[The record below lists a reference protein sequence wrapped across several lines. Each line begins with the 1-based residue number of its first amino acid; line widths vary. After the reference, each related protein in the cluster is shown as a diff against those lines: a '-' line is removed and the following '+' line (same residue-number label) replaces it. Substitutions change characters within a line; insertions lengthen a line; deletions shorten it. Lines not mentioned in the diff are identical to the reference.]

1 MLSRSRRA
9 HLGDFRILRE
19 LGRGGMGV
27 VYEAEQLSLGRRIA
41 LKVLPFAAMLDKQ
54 QLARFKNEARAA
66 ATLDHPNI
74 VAIYSVGAERSVHYY
89 AMQLVEGQSLAQMI
103 AKLRGKSDVR
113 DPLSVAETAAFSAA
127 PAPSPP
133 LTPPHRGE
141 GDGCTVRDLQAAIS
155 TLLVVDSR
163 EYFRSVSQLGIQAA
177 EALDHAHQNGIL
189 HRDIKPANLLVDD
202 SGKLW
207 ITDFGLARIEA
218 DAGMTMT
225 GDMLGTLRYMS
236 PEQALAKRVVVDHRS
251 DIYSLGVTLYEL
263 LTLRPA
269 FAGDDRH
276 ELLRQIAFEEPRKP
290 RQING
295 RIPQDLE
302 TIVLK
307 ALEKNPLDRYV
318 TAREMADDLRRFS
331 EHRSIHARRPTLLQR
346 TQKLLRRHRVAANIV
361 AAAAVLILICGTAV
375 VVDRRRQTQDNN
387 HFVELS
393 LQSARAA
400 LESNDVEEAV
410 QRMAEAG
417 GRIEAE
423 RLVDSRLAGDV
434 VALKAESER
443 YAKFLTLYRS
453 ARNSRS
459 SKGVENESVSLA
471 LAVYQVMEAPAWLET
486 LNQGG
491 FPRVHINR
499 VSEAVYELLLLNAD
513 QLTRWPSHW
522 PKASR
527 QARLEAQCREAV
539 AHLEKA
545 IAFHLP
551 SRGYYW
557 LMANCSL
564 IMGDREKEKRLR
576 ATALETPPQ
585 SAAELFYVNRDRLW
599 GTVSTNQGYPAYP
612 FEESYK
618 DHREMLRL
626 DPTYYNAMFFTAL
639 RLSKDEHRY
648 TEALIAWYACVA
660 LRPDDY
666 GAIRNRG
673 NTHARLGHYDEA
685 KADYETALAMA
696 PTPTMLGSVAQY
708 FATDPVEVM
717 RDGDRAVELATKAC
731 KLTDYS
737 NPEIVDALAAAF
749 AETGDYQSA
758 VKWAEVAVELS
769 DNYPTEEYAKH
780 LESFRQNKPW
790 REESNRSVRP

>member
-1 MLSRSRRA
+1 MIRPAGSDLNSRVRHTSRIAILDCPRQRPRQDRLCQAIDEFYAAVDAGQSLDRDHLLERYADIAEELADCLRNLDFIQHASPQLSANTPAPTEDRAFTVPPRA

-74 VAIYSVGAERSVHYY
+74 VAIHSVGTDRGVHYY
-89 AMQLVEGQSLAQMI
+89 AMQLIEGQSLAQLVQQ
-103 AKLRGKSDVR
+103 LRK
-113 DPLSVAETAAFSAA
+113 ETGDRGQETSSRTATFPTSL
-127 PAPSPP
+127 APSPRQGTTPPTTLAPSPRRGGLGRGDAAGTLDTNTPP
-133 LTPPHRGE
+133 LTSPHEGE
-141 GDGCTVRDLQAAIS
+141 GDKASFPPPYSGEGLGEGALAETKRDLRAG
-155 TLLVVDSR
+155 LLTIPDFDTR
-163 EYFRSVSQLGIQAA
+163 EYFRTVAQLGIQAA

-236 PEQALAKRVVVDHRS
+236 PEQALGSRAVLDHRS

-269 FAGDDRH
+269 YPGDDRQ
-276 ELLRQIAFEEPRKP
+276 EMLRQIAFDDPRSP
-290 RQING
+290 RRINA
-295 RIPQDLE
+295 RIPSDLE
-302 TIVLK
+302 TILLR
-307 ALEKNPLDRYV
+307 ALEKNPVDRYA

-346 TQKLLRRHRVAANIV
+346 TQKLIRRHRFAANIV
-361 AAAAVLILICGTAV
+361 AAAAILILICGTAV

-410 QRMAEAG
+410 QRMAEAW

-423 RLVDSRLAGDV
+423 RLVDSRLAGDL
-434 VALKAESER
+434 VALKGESER
-443 YAKFLTLYRS
+443 YAEFLKLYRS
-453 ARNSRS
+453 ARDNGTNTGVS
-459 SKGVENESVSLA
+459 SESAGLA
-471 LAVYQVMEAPAWLET
+471 LALYQVMETPAWFET
-486 LNQGG
+486 LNEAG

-499 VSEAVYELLLLNAD
+499 VSGTVYELLLQHAD
-513 QLTRWPSHW
+513 NLTRWPTYW

-539 AHLEKA
+539 AHLEQA
-545 IAFHLP
+545 IANHPP

-557 LMANCSL
+557 LMANCAR

-576 ATALETPPQ
+576 ITALETPPQ
-585 SAAELFYVNRDRLW
+585 SAAELFYINRDRWW
-599 GTVSTNQGYPAYP
+599 GPVSKYKGYPAYP

-626 DPTYYNAMFFTAL
+626 DPTYYNAMFFMA
-639 RLSKDEHRY
+639 RRCDDERRY
-648 TEALIAWYACVA
+648 KEALIA
-660 LRPDDY
+660 
-666 GAIRNRG
+666 
-673 NTHARLGHYDEA
+673 
-685 KADYETALAMA
+685 
-696 PTPTMLGSVAQY
+696 
-708 FATDPVEVM
+708 
-717 RDGDRAVELATKAC
+717 
-731 KLTDYS
+731 
-737 NPEIVDALAAAF
+737 
-749 AETGDYQSA
+749 
-758 VKWAEVAVELS
+758 
-769 DNYPTEEYAKH
+769 
-780 LESFRQNKPW
+780 
-790 REESNRSVRP
+790 